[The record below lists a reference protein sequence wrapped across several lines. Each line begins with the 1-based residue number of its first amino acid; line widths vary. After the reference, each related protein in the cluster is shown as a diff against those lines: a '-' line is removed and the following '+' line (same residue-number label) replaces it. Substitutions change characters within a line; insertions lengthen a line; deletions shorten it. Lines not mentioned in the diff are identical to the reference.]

1 MKAFA
6 VDFTEADMQLQ
17 SGTDQDGALDLE
29 DLDRAVLWAMRSVAV
44 GRADCP
50 SLRRTFHDLYG
61 PAGDQILCGLLV
73 MVRLLG
79 ARSAE
84 GLRLHMPGSSAV
96 SRDEVL
102 ILTALANVQD
112 EALGEGRACA
122 DAGLARLVE
131 GGPDASL
138 RSAFRYVAALLSD
151 RGRRL
156 SGAVL
161 DTGVSAHR
169 GGDAAPGRILH

>member
-1 MKAFA
+1 
-6 VDFTEADMQLQ
+6 MQLH
-17 SGTDQDGALDLE
+17 SATDLDGPVDLD

-61 PAGDQILCGLLV
+61 PAADQILCGLLV
-73 MVRLLG
+73 IVRLLG

-96 SRDEVL
+96 SRDEL
-102 ILTALANVQD
+102 MILSALASAQEQTSS
-112 EALGEGRACA
+112 EARRLA
-122 DAGLARLVE
+122 DAGLAQLL
-131 GGPDASL
+131 GHAGPDASL
-138 RSAFRYVAALLSD
+138 TSAFRYVAELLSD

-156 SGAVL
+156 SRPAFASCAAV
-161 DTGVSAHR
+161 
-169 GGDAAPGRILH
+169 AAQQTRTLH

>member
-1 MKAFA
+1 MEPSSLG
-6 VDFTEADMQLQ
+6 FTEAEMQLH
-17 SGTDQDGALDLE
+17 SATDLDHVGELD

-50 SLRRTFHDLYG
+50 SLRRTFYDLYG
-61 PAGDQILCGLLV
+61 PAADQILCGLLV

-79 ARSAE
+79 ARAAE

-102 ILTALANVQD
+102 ILAALASGQD
-112 EALGEGRACA
+112 GEPGEAGSAA
-122 DAGLARLVE
+122 DAGLAQRIGGRL
-131 GGPDASL
+131 DSSL
-138 RSAFRYVAALLSD
+138 SSALRYVAELLSD

-156 SGAVL
+156 SKPQFAPC
-161 DTGVSAHR
+161 
-169 GGDAAPGRILH
+169 AAPAAAARRNFH

>member
-1 MKAFA
+1 MGRS
-6 VDFTEADMQLQ
+6 VVGFTEAGMPLDSATEL
-17 SGTDQDGALDLE
+17 DGAVELD

-61 PAGDQILCGLLV
+61 PAADQILCGLLV

-84 GLRLHMPGSSAV
+84 GLRLHMPGSSAI

-102 ILTALANVQD
+102 ILAALAAVQ
-112 EALGEGRACA
+112 EERPSGPRASSA
-122 DAGLARLVE
+122 DAGLAQLL
-131 GGPDASL
+131 GAAPGASL
-138 RSAFRYVAALLSD
+138 TAAFRYVAELLSE

-156 SGAVL
+156 SRPGLA
-161 DTGVSAHR
+161 ACAP
-169 GGDAAPGRILH
+169 GDAVRSRTLH